1 MKENVL
7 LYLGSMDTP
16 EFLLLFV
23 FIVLPAVLWLWA
35 IIDLVRREFSDSATK
50 IIWAL
55 VIIFIPFVGS
65 VLYLAVRRSNVF
77 DS

>member
-65 VLYLAVRRSNVF
+65 VLYLAVRRSNVVE
-77 DS
+77 S